1 MSKEKDCNSCI
12 CLCCDNEDC
21 FISMCEGAAVEQ
33 EFYLE
38 AIENCYKEECKG
50 YYKQE
55 VEDER

>member
-1 MSKEKDCNSCI
+1 MSKDCSSCI
-12 CLCCDNEDC
+12 CLCCDNDDC
-21 FISMCEGAAVEQ
+21 FVSMCEGAAVEP
-33 EFYLE
+33 ELYLE